1 MLTTSRRK
9 AKSFPVSR
17 SSAGDSERSFG
28 QATAAAAAAAAA
40 TFGVSTMNDD
50 TADGALPWH
59 VFGSVSISPQTCL
72 QIPNSSALQTES
84 TRH

>member
-9 AKSFPVSR
+9 AKSFPVVQAR
-17 SSAGDSERSFG
+17 VTQSAALVKQQ
-28 QATAAAAAAAAA
+28 QAGA